1 MHPAFTRRRET
12 AISEEVERLYEKKG
26 MDPGE
31 TQSRPQNTAIMTAA
45 KSLSSVSY
53 PSEITTSILPKGVL
67 PILNDQSVNQLL
79 SEAKE
84 VGQDITLESSAL
96 MPIADTRALV
106 QRSKKTV
113 EIDMEVLESLQITIH
128 RITNKLDER
137 E

>member
-1 MHPAFTRRRET
+1 M
-12 AISEEVERLYEKKG
+12 
-26 MDPGE
+26 
-31 TQSRPQNTAIMTAA
+31 AA

-113 EIDMEVLESLQITIH
+113 EIDMEVLESLQNTIH